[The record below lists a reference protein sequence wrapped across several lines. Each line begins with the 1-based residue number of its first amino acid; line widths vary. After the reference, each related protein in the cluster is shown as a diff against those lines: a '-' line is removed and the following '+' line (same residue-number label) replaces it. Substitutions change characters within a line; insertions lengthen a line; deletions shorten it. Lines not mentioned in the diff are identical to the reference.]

1 MLRILRTV
9 PLLLAL
15 AATPA
20 CAAEQFGMGQ
30 VFADANV
37 FMKLIMVLLI
47 AATIAAVVVAGIKLA
62 SGSRLTGGSA
72 FLSALRLGGPLISLL
87 GATYIALTGFMA
99 VAQVGETSLA
109 IWAPAIAEATLLL
122 LLGLLS
128 GVVAVIA
135 NWAVEARID
144 RALLRA

>member
-1 MLRILRTV
+1 MVRVLRFVSV
-9 PLLLAL
+9 PVVLLA
-15 AATPA
+15 TPVH
-20 CAAEQFGMGQ
+20 AAEGFGLGE
-30 VFADANV
+30 VFLYSNN
-37 FMKLIMVLLI
+37 FMKLIMLMLI

-62 SGSRLTGGSA
+62 SGPRLTGGSA

-87 GATYIALTGFMA
+87 GATYIALTCFMA